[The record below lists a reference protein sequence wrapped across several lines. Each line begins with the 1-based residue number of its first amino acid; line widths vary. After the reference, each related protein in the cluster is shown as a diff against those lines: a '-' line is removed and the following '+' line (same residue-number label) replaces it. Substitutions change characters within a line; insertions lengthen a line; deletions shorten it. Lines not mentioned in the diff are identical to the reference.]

1 MALVNKSSVN
11 LCSAQSIA
19 AATAA
24 PAPGAGILSTNTV
37 TGTNSFGL
45 GISGIITN
53 AATGP
58 TISVTV
64 QVVGSRDAGT
74 TYYMID
80 QVQGLLGN
88 SIVTQFSF
96 NNIPDGW
103 SLIAL
108 RSGGNTG
115 QAVTISADAMWG
127 ASIT

>member
-1 MALVNKSSVN
+1 MAVVNKANVAMSA
-11 LCSAQSIA
+11 AQSIA

-37 TGTNSFGL
+37 TNGFGL

-64 QVVGSRDAGT
+64 QVVGSVDSGT
-74 TYYMID
+74 NYYMID

-88 SIVTQFSF
+88 NIVTQFSF
-96 NNIPDGW
+96 NFIPDGW
-103 SLIAL
+103 PLIAL
-108 RSGGNTG
+108 RMGGNTA
-115 QAVTISADAMWG
+115 QAVTVTAVAAYG